1 MNLAINSLLPLA
13 SVSQTDLKQNQGM
26 KLGFDSILQSA
37 VEAESGS
44 PLDTESLHLSNEG
57 LSTLKDLLDILKL
70 NSLSDL
76 EEESVT
82 EDTLVNNQVDVKS
95 LLLQLLKRLSG
106 INEEETLTEFFT
118 KIEEINLEQEPEDLK
133 LDLQNLLS
141 ANVMELYTILKQV
154 ASLSEEEWKQ
164 LPLEGTV
171 NLLKLAKLHD
181 LFTENKDMRQDEST
195 IHKQMKNLLEGITGK
210 LEKGLSNQ
218 QQKTNTNLDFSLFLE
233 KGQSKTLQ
241 TVKSAFSQL
250 NGSDKV
256 SEDGKNSIDMTL
268 KTADSS
274 NYQGSGMSFLMTKLE
289 QFVLIAAKGDQTV
302 SQEEF
307 VKQFE
312 NILSKANFTGANG
325 INKLLIRLNPEHL
338 GSLRIELIQKD
349 GMMTAKILATS
360 AQAKDMLEKQIYG
373 LKQAFNGQNI
383 QIEKIEISQAFNTFN
398 SEKFSQKDA
407 DEHNRQQE
415 NKREGNDEAESEF
428 TGSLA
433 EALLNLEV

>member
-1 MNLAINSLLPLA
+1 MNLAINSLFPLA
-13 SVSQTDLKQNQGM
+13 SVSQTVQLKQNQGM
-26 KLGFDSILQSA
+26 KLGFGSVLQSA
-37 VEAESGS
+37 VGADSGS
-44 PLDTESLHLSNEG
+44 PLDTESLRLSNEG

-76 EEESVT
+76 EEESVA
-82 EDTLVNNQVDVKS
+82 EDPLVNNQGDVRTH
-95 LLLQLLKRLSG
+95 LFQLLKRLSG
-106 INEEETLTEFFT
+106 NNEETLTEFFT
-118 KIEEINLEQEPEDLK
+118 TIEEINLEQEPEDLR
-133 LDLQNLLS
+133 LDSQSLLS

-164 LPLEGTV
+164 LPLEGTA
-171 NLLKLAKLHD
+171 NLLKLVKLHD
-181 LFTENKDMRQDEST
+181 LLSENKDMTQDEAT
-195 IHKQMKNLLEGITGK
+195 IHKQMKNLLEEISGK
-210 LEKGLSNQ
+210 LEKWLPNQ
-218 QQKTNTNLDFSLFLE
+218 HHKTNTNLDFSLLLE
-233 KGQSKTLQ
+233 KGQNKTLE

-250 NGSDKV
+250 TGSDKV
-256 SEDGKNSIDMTL
+256 SKDGTNSTGLTL

-274 NYQGSGMSFLMTKLE
+274 NHQGSGMSFLMTKLE
-289 QFVLIAAKGDQTV
+289 QFVLTAAKGGQTV

-312 NILSKANFTGANG
+312 SILSKANFTGANG
-325 INKLLIRLNPEHL
+325 VNKLLIKLNPEHL

-360 AQAKDMLEKQIYG
+360 AQAKDMLEKQIHG

-383 QIEKIEISQAFNTFN
+383 QIEKIEVSQAYNAFN

-407 DEHNRQQE
+407 DEQNRQQE
-415 NKREGNDEAESEF
+415 NKRESNDETESEF
-428 TGSLA
+428 TGSFA